1 MLKYGTAKHGTIIQ
15 TGLTCKKI
23 PCYMYDSASMWLIVE
38 NAKMFRSYIK
48 HFWIFPCEGNCRI
61 LIGWCK

>member
-38 NAKMFRSYIK
+38 NGKMFRSYIK
-48 HFWIFPCEGNCRI
+48 HF
-61 LIGWCK
+61 